1 MYYGAIA
8 TGNRSMG
15 TPADAPP
22 PPKPNAEAFQQIINT
37 DFLSP
42 RRFFSGLLQKQRG
55 QAPAPRGVFQYPYK
69 GGIFL
74 DTLISNV
81 TVVTMNPKM
90 DVLFGAYIGIQD
102 GKIASISKK
111 APAEAP
117 QTIIDG
123 TGMVAIPGLINCHTH
138 LATSV
143 LRSFTDDLS
152 NTEALEALLK
162 KEAKMDSRS
171 AKAAALL
178 SIAECLR
185 FGVTSVSDL
194 YYYPN
199 ATAEAVAQSG
209 IKANLALSSY
219 RFIDQNEDFDFDTDE
234 QCQELVK
241 VMDKWHNHDN
251 GRIKIDAGI
260 YAEYTSNHKLWEGL
274 AGYASEQGI
283 GMQLHLA
290 ETQAE
295 ADSCL
300 DRTGMG
306 PGELL
311 NCHNVFAVPATAAG
325 CTYLEDYERK
335 LLGKK
340 QVTAV
345 ATPLAHAKAGTPST
359 PILDC
364 VKAGMNVALGTGGA
378 IECGN
383 LDMFEVLR
391 CAAMDARKEAKDA
404 SALPAPAALMMA
416 TVTGAQAQGRSQEC
430 GMLQEGMDADLAL
443 VDFSAP
449 HLMPCH
455 NVLNGLL
462 WSAKGGDVAL
472 TMVRG
477 KILYQNGHFPT
488 IDLKNVVEELTTYA
502 IPRLFAE
509 TENG

>member
-1 MYYGAIA
+1 MDI
-8 TGNRSMG
+8 
-15 TPADAPP
+15 
-22 PPKPNAEAFQQIINT
+22 
-37 DFLSP
+37 
-42 RRFFSGLLQKQRG
+42 
-55 QAPAPRGVFQYPYK
+55 
-69 GGIFL
+69 
-74 DTLISNV
+74 LISNV
-81 TVVTMNPKM
+81 TAVTMNPRM
-90 DVLFGAYIGIQD
+90 DVLFGAYIGID
-102 GKIASISKK
+102 NGKIVSIEKT
-111 APAEAP
+111 APTEP
-117 QTIIDG
+117 PKTIIDG

-143 LRSFTDDLS
+143 LRSYTDDLGS
-152 NTEALEALLK
+152 TEALEELLK
-162 KEAKMDSRS
+162 KEAKMDSRA

-199 ATAEAVAQSG
+199 ATAEAVAESG
-209 IKANLALSSY
+209 IKANLALSAY

-234 QCQELVK
+234 QCQELCRVT
-241 VMDKWHNHDN
+241 DKWHGYDN

-260 YAEYTSNHKLWEGL
+260 YAEYTSNYKLWEAL
-274 AGYASEQGI
+274 AGYAVEKGL

-290 ETQAE
+290 ETKE
-295 ADSCL
+295 EVDSCL

-311 NCHNVFAVPATAAG
+311 NCHRMFNVPATAAG
-325 CTYLEDYERK
+325 CTYLEPFERT

-340 QVTAV
+340 KATAV
-345 ATPLAHAKAGTPST
+345 AAPLSAYKNGGPST
-359 PILDC
+359 PILES

-391 CAAMDARKEAKDA
+391 FAAMDARKESGSPA
-404 SALPAPAALMMA
+404 ALPASAALMMA

-430 GMLQEGMDADLAL
+430 GMIQVGMDADLAL
-443 VDFSAP
+443 IDFSAP

-462 WSAKGGDVAL
+462 WSAKGGDVAM

-477 KILYQNGHFPT
+477 KILYQNGKFPT
-488 IDLKNVVEELTTYA
+488 IDLQKVVEELTTYA
-502 IPRLFAE
+502 IPNLFGE
-509 TENG
+509 

>member
-1 MYYGAIA
+1 MY
-8 TGNRSMG
+8 
-15 TPADAPP
+15 
-22 PPKPNAEAFQQIINT
+22 
-37 DFLSP
+37 
-42 RRFFSGLLQKQRG
+42 
-55 QAPAPRGVFQYPYK
+55 
-69 GGIFL
+69 FL

-81 TVVTMNPKM
+81 TAVTMNPKM
-90 DVLFGAYIGIQD
+90 EVLFGAYIGIEN
-102 GKIASISKK
+102 GKIVSIEK
-111 APAEAP
+111 AAP
-117 QTIIDG
+117 KEQPKTIIDG

-138 LATSV
+138 LATAG
-143 LRSFTDDLS
+143 LRSYTDDLS
-152 NTEALEALLK
+152 NTEALQALLQ

-185 FGVTSVSDL
+185 FGITSVSDL

-199 ATAEAVAQSG
+199 ATAEAVAESG

-219 RFIDQNEDFDFDTDE
+219 RFIDQNEDFDFETDE

-241 VMDKWHNHDN
+241 VVSKWHNHDN

-260 YAEYTSNHKLWEGL
+260 YAEYTSNYKLWEAL
-274 AGYASEQGI
+274 AGYASEQNLGI
-283 GMQLHLA
+283 QLHLA

-295 ADSCL
+295 VDSCL

-311 NCHNVFAVPATAAG
+311 NCHNLFAVPATAAA

-340 QVTAV
+340 GVSAV
-345 ATPLAHAKAGTPST
+345 ATPVAAAKAGQKST
-359 PILDC
+359 PILES

-383 LDMFEVLR
+383 LDLFEVMR
-391 CAAMDARKEAKDA
+391 YAAMDARRETGDPT
-404 SALPAPAALMMA
+404 ALPSAAALMMA
-416 TVTGAQAQGRSQEC
+416 TVTGARAQNRASEC
-430 GMLQEGMDADLAL
+430 GMLQVGMDADIAL

-455 NVLNGLL
+455 NVLNGLV
-462 WSAKGGDVAL
+462 WSAKGGDVAM

-477 KILYQNGHFPT
+477 KILYQNGQFPT
-488 IDLKNVVEELTTYA
+488 IDLQEVVAELTTYA
-502 IPRLFAE
+502 IPKLFEE
-509 TENG
+509 T